1 MESLIERLRALAEAY
16 PIDVFPALTKEQ
28 TNAHPEI
35 VTRASASM
43 GRHFSPVFTQ
53 AADEIERLRKD
64 AEMLRWLANEW
75 DKHGSVGF
83 RRYARGT
90 AGCELFTVTTQHVR
104 GYGFRGAIEAA
115 MREQGAND

>member
-16 PIDVFPALTKEQ
+16 PVGVFPALTKEQ

-53 AADEIERLRKD
+53 AADEIERLRSL
-64 AEMLRWLANEW
+64 LRE
-75 DKHGSVGF
+75 VM
-83 RRYARGT
+83 
-90 AGCELFTVTTQHVR
+90 
-104 GYGFRGAIEAA
+104 AA
-115 MREQGAND
+115 DWRTHDNTLWPRLVAATSEQGANTEHAEPPTMPPIAKTAGGPLL